1 MHLLTTAM
9 ALVLCAVY
17 MGAGTAKVMG
27 AAVMRADAGRLGLS
41 ARGRRGIGVLEVA
54 GGAGLALGM
63 WYPPLTT
70 GAAIG
75 IVLLMAGAIAF
86 HRRAGDAIGTAMPA
100 LVLGLAVALT
110 AALDLAGR

>member
-1 MHLLTTAM
+1 MHIVTMVM
-9 ALVLCAVY
+9 ALLLCAVY
-17 MGAGTAKVMG
+17 VTAGLAKLAG

-41 ARGRRGIGVLEVA
+41 VRGQQGIGALEVL
-54 GGAGLALGM
+54 GGAGLALGV

-75 IVLLMAGAIAF
+75 IILLMTGALLY
-86 HRRAGDAIGTAMPA
+86 HRRAGDPIGTAIPA

>member
-1 MHLLTTAM
+1 MRLVTTVVALL
-9 ALVLCAVY
+9 LCAVY
-17 MGAGTAKVMG
+17 VGAGTAKIVG
-27 AAVMRADAGRLGLS
+27 APAMRADAGRLGLS
-41 ARGRRGIGVLEVA
+41 VRGQQGIGVLEVI
-54 GGAGLALGM
+54 GGAGLALGL

-75 IVLLMAGAIAF
+75 IVLLMAGALVF
-86 HRRAGDAIGTAMPA
+86 HRRAGDTVVTAMPA